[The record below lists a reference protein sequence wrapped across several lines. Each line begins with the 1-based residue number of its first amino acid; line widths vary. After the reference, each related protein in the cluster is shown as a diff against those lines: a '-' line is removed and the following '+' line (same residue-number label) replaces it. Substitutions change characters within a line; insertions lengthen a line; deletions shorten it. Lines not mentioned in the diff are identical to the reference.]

1 MIYGLKTTK
10 MIFAVT
16 LKKWILV
23 NKMKYYD
30 ANVVSLYSSEHKYI
44 LDHLKQ
50 GVIL

>member
-16 LKKWILV
+16 QKKWILV

-30 ANVVSLYSSEHKYI
+30 ANIVSLNVSEHI
-44 LDHLKQ
+44 LDDLKQ